1 MILSDTPTRNATL
14 IEFFIIH
21 VCALSGE
28 VRADSMGG
36 ASAFIAVPFR
46 GIVLAD
52 PVDNVIRFLVRSSV
66 RMTFFQSENRA
77 ITNQWPVVVTI

>member
-21 VCALSGE
+21 VCALSRE

-66 RMTFFQSENRA
+66 RMTIFQSENRA